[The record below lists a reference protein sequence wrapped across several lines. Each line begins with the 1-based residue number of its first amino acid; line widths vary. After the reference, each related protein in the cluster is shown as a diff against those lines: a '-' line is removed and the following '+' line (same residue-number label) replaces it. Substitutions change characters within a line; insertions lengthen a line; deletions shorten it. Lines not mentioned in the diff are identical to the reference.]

1 MNISQLEYFLA
12 ASRTL
17 NFTQA
22 ANQMFTS
29 RQNLSHA
36 IRYLEKELGVRLFA
50 QEGNSLVLTV
60 AGHET
65 ARRAQKILDEI
76 VSLKEAFQSDEG
88 KEHQHLKVALGQN
101 SINCAPYDLPSAL
114 KDYDWDVSLS
124 EYSCKQCYEAVIEDR
139 ADLALIDCME
149 RDFPACESSVILS
162 NRFYLLASK
171 DSALAEQSTI
181 RLVDLSRHRI
191 VLLPDYEFQL
201 RPFIDACLARGVNFR
216 SFDVISNIGFMLMT
230 VRNEDAVGIGSA
242 AFEENTPPGTR
253 LIGISDF
260 KAPMNLYAVHKKSS
274 PNAASARRLISH
286 IQENLHAD
294 KIFRT
299 QPAQ

>member
-22 ANQMFTS
+22 ASQMFTS

-36 IRYLEKELGVRLFA
+36 IRHLEKELGVQLFT
-50 QEGNSLVLTV
+50 QEGNALVLTV

-65 ARRAQKILDEI
+65 ARRAQKVLDEI
-76 VSLKEAFQSDEG
+76 ASLKEAFQPDEG
-88 KEHQHLKVALGQN
+88 IDRQPLKVALGQN
-101 SINCAPYDLPSAL
+101 NMNCAPYDLPSAL
-114 KDYDWDVSLS
+114 EDYDWDVSLS
-124 EYSCKQCYEAVIEDR
+124 EYSCKQCYEAVLENR

-149 RDFPACESSVILS
+149 RDFPDCESNVILS
-162 NRFYLLASK
+162 NKFYLLASK
-171 DSALAEQSTI
+171 DSALSKQNTI
-181 RLVDLSRHRI
+181 RLVDLSGHRI

-201 RPFIDACLARGVNFR
+201 RPFIDACLARGMSSH
-216 SFDVISNIGFMLMT
+216 SFDVISSIGFMLMT

-242 AFEENTPPGTR
+242 AFEKNTPPGTK

-260 KAPMNLYAVHKKSS
+260 KVPMNLYAVHKKSS
-274 PNAASARRLISH
+274 PNAASARRFISH
-286 IQENLHAD
+286 IQDDLHAD
-294 KIFRT
+294 KQI
-299 QPAQ
+299 